1 VQIKFNALLLLKEL
15 LKTCTPN
22 IVSYTAKKFL
32 NRLVRIAN
40 TQSPPQCLHVFNKDA
55 DPIWSTQFHYLDLE
69 TIGKWAELFKSTDP
83 GYINYA
89 RMLKINGL
97 LPVTEKYWNFP
108 SNTEKDH
115 IDQQYEPAGRIIS

>member
-1 VQIKFNALLLLKEL
+1 M
-15 LKTCTPN
+15 
-22 IVSYTAKKFL
+22 
-32 NRLVRIAN
+32 RIAN
-40 TQSPPQCLHVFNKDA
+40 TQSPSQCLHVFNKDA

-69 TIGKWAELFKSTDP
+69 TIGKWAELFKCTDP

-108 SNTEKDH
+108 SNTEKDN